1 VLALLGTQLRKRR
14 ITVSVDVPEELPP
27 LAMSSDHLRQVLMN
41 LLRNAEQAIDEDGQ
55 IKVRA
60 RLVQRTNGEDS
71 VRIEIEDNGSG
82 IPPEILPRIFEPF
95 FTTKRS
101 REGMGLGLA
110 VTYGLVTAVGGKI
123 TVNSQLGKGTT
134 FIVEI
139 PVRRNTSEEETPAP

>member
-14 ITVSVDVPEELPP
+14 ITVSVDVPEELPS

-55 IKVRA
+55 IQVRA
-60 RLVQRTNGEDS
+60 RLVQRTNGEDA
-71 VRIEIEDNGSG
+71 VIIEIVDNGSG

-110 VTYGLVTAVGGKI
+110 VTYGLVTASGGKI

-139 PVRRNTSEEETPAP
+139 PVCRDTSEEETPAP